1 MDELGRGTS
10 THDGVAIANATLEHL
25 VRDAKCFT
33 LFVTHY
39 PSVARDVQAKYPS
52 HCSSCFASYVELPG
66 SSKEMPRI
74 QFLYKLTPGVAHRS
88 FGLNVARM
96 ACLPSEVIH
105 TASVKASELEII
117 TAERALA
124 RRAFDAAARAAA
136 ARDAT
141 RVLTAIDSGDAT
153 TMRTARDALTATDIT
168 DA

>member
-1 MDELGRGTS
+1 
-10 THDGVAIANATLEHL
+10 
-25 VRDAKCFT
+25 
-33 LFVTHY
+33 
-39 PSVARDVQAKYPS
+39 
-52 HCSSCFASYVELPG
+52 
-66 SSKEMPRI
+66 MPRI

-117 TAERALA
+117 TAERAPA
-124 RRAFDAAARAAA
+124 RRAFAAAARAAA

-153 TMRTARDALTATDIT
+153 TMRTARDALTATGIT